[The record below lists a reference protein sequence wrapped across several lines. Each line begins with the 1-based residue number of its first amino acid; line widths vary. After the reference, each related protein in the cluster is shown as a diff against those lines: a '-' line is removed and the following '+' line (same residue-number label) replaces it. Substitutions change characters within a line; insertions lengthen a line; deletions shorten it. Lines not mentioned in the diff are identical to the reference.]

1 LPHFTSNS
9 QWRVFTLLVV
19 YTAREPSAAIPTVA
33 DLRPPDYRFVA
44 RTRRQSAPS
53 SLLQLLLLLLL
64 PWIQLTER
72 TRLAEAAAQ

>member
-19 YTAREPSAAIPTVA
+19 YTAREPFAAIPTVA

-53 SLLQLLLLLLL
+53 SLLLLLLLLL